1 MEQEAVPEEALLSE
15 GELDAAQQASMEE
28 AVDAALAA
36 EEAKDEESQEE
47 ERQDR
52 LRILGAAAVGF
63 AAGALLP
70 EIGAR
75 LVGQQ
80 GDRVIVEQDDQLIVR
95 SDETQR
101 LLALGGESS
110 VEEVGGFT
118 RLTVVRPDGSRV
130 LSWRDASGA
139 LVRRVRVLPDG
150 REIVLFDDTQTVPVR
165 VSELPPIRRD
175 QQRTYFLSRSQSEEI
190 RAALA
195 ATPEDE
201 AHARYTLRQILANE
215 QVRWLMPSLSLDEVT
230 FETGSAELG
239 FDQVRALDAMGRTLA
254 ERIAENPEEVV
265 LVEGHTDAV
274 GSDIA
279 NLALSDR
286 RAETV
291 ATLLTELYDV
301 PPENLVTQ
309 GFGEADL
316 KVPTMGPARD
326 NRRVD
331 LRRLTPI
338 LQ

>member
-1 MEQEAVPEEALLSE
+1 
-15 GELDAAQQASMEE
+15 
-28 AVDAALAA
+28 
-36 EEAKDEESQEE
+36 
-47 ERQDR
+47 
-52 LRILGAAAVGF
+52 
-63 AAGALLP
+63 
-70 EIGAR
+70 
-75 LVGQQ
+75 
-80 GDRVIVEQDDQLIVR
+80 
-95 SDETQR
+95 
-101 LLALGGESS
+101 
-110 VEEVGGFT
+110 
-118 RLTVVRPDGSRV
+118 LTVERPDGSRV
-130 LSWRDASGA
+130 LTWRDESGA

-150 REIVLFDDTQTVPVR
+150 REIVLFDDSQTAPVR
-165 VSELPPIRRD
+165 VTELPPIRRD
-175 QQRTYFLSRSQSEEI
+175 EQRTYFLSRSQPEEI
-190 RAALA
+190 RTALA
-195 ATPEDE
+195 ASAGRGNQRDL
-201 AHARYTLRQILANE
+201 HLRQILANE

-239 FDQVRALDAMGRTLA
+239 RDQVGALGAMGRALA
-254 ERIAENPEEVV
+254 ERIVENPGEVF

-316 KVPTMGPARD
+316 KVPTMGPARE